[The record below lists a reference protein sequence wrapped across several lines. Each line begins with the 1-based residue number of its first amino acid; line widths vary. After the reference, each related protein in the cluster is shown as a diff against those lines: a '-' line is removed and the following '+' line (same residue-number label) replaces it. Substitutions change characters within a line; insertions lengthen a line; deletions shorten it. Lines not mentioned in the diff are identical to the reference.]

1 MTEHELDATRPYT
14 YSDYDGESL
23 TLRQQGRKWDHGSFV
38 TVEYKGEG
46 PVFLS
51 STDDV
56 LRTALALIIRG
67 ADEDLP
73 YVSTVVH
80 GLRAAIED
88 IEDERR
94 YKRGQR
100 VEVYDRHKEFGT
112 GQRWCKGE
120 VMGYYDNGEYAVLPD
135 GCGVYISYPV
145 GDIRELQEENR

>member
-1 MTEHELDATRPYT
+1 MTNTHRELDPLLAYT

-23 TLRQQGRKWDHGSFV
+23 TLRQQKRKWDHGSFV

-67 ADEDLP
+67 ADPDLP

-80 GLRAAIED
+80 GLRAAIKD
-88 IEDERR
+88 IDDGRQ
-94 YKRGQR
+94 YKRGQK
-100 VEVYDRHKEFGT
+100 VEVYDRHKEFGNRE
-112 GQRWCKGE
+112 RWCKGE
-120 VMGYYDNGEYAVLPD
+120 VMGYYDNGEYAVLPEN
-135 GCGVYISYPV
+135 CGVYISYPLE
-145 GDIRELQEENR
+145 DIRHG